1 MITVLV
7 ANMKGGAG
15 KTTIA
20 TNLAAAYADSGL
32 RTALADADRQRSS
45 LRWAAARPETVGAI
59 TALDWS
65 KGNDAVPAGTARLV
79 VDSPAGMRT
88 KRIDDLVRLADVV
101 LVPIIPSIFDEET
114 TARFLSQLKQ
124 IKPVRKGKRPY
135 ALVRNRVRARSRAT
149 EHLER
154 FIASLDCE
162 AVGRIPDRAVFPEVA
177 GEGCG
182 VFDIAGKRGHALRED
197 WFEILNFIESQ
208 A

>member
-79 VDSPAGMRT
+79 VECVSPMWYWCRSFRRSST
-88 KRIDDLVRLADVV
+88 RKRLPA
-101 LVPIIPSIFDEET
+101 S
-114 TARFLSQLKQ
+114 S
-124 IKPVRKGKRPY
+124 
-135 ALVRNRVRARSRAT
+135 RS
-149 EHLER
+149 
-154 FIASLDCE
+154 
-162 AVGRIPDRAVFPEVA
+162 
-177 GEGCG
+177 
-182 VFDIAGKRGHALRED
+182 
-197 WFEILNFIESQ
+197 
-208 A
+208 

>member
-45 LRWAAARPETVGAI
+45 LRWATLRPPTARSVTG
-59 TALDWS
+59 LDWT
-65 KGNDAVPAGTARLV
+65 KHDDGVPEGTARLI

-88 KRIDDLVRLADVV
+88 KRVDDLVRLADVV
-101 LVPIIPSIFDEET
+101 LVPIIPSVFDEGT
-114 TARFLSQLKQ
+114 TARFLSQLKDV
-124 IKPVRKGKRPY
+124 KPVRKGKRPY
-135 ALVRNRVRARSRAT
+135 ALVRNRVRLRSRAT
-149 EHLER
+149 DQLER
-154 FIASLDCE
+154 FIASLDCQ

-177 GEGCG
+177 AEGRG
-182 VFDIAGKRGHALRED
+182 VFDIAGKRGHVLRED
-197 WFEILNFIESQ
+197 WFEILDFIESHV
-208 A
+208 